1 MLREAEVVVLG
12 AGVAGLTLARLL
24 WERGRKVLVV
34 AEALG
39 EASRPPVALV
49 NPLRGRRFTL
59 AEEGER
65 ALAAALA
72 FYGRF
77 VPLHLGVFRPV
88 PEEDRPK
95 VAGRLSRLKHRWE
108 KEGVL
113 LEEAFWLEP
122 RPLLARLAEGLP
134 LLRGGSSPGSLPGW
148 SSRAAGGS
156 GGGSGLRRGWP
167 GAHLLGLEGRHVPGL
182 VLTLLDY
189 FPRAVSYRVYL
200 AGAALGGSY
209 LPGRRATAS
218 RRPRK
223 GRWSGFSKGPRPLW
237 ATAPG
242 WPPFGG
248 GAL

>member
-88 PEEDRPK
+88 PEEDRGGFPGSST
-95 VAGRLSRLKHRWE
+95 AGRRR
-108 KEGVL
+108 GC
-113 LEEAFWLEP
+113 FWR
-122 RPLLARLAEGLP
+122 RPF
-134 LLRGGSSPGSLPGW
+134 GW
-148 SSRAAGGS
+148 SRGPFWRAS
-156 GGGSGLRRGWP
+156 PRG
-167 GAHLLGLEGRHVPGL
+167 
-182 VLTLLDY
+182 
-189 FPRAVSYRVYL
+189 FP
-200 AGAALGGSY
+200 
-209 LPGRRATAS
+209 
-218 RRPRK
+218 
-223 GRWSGFSKGPRPLW
+223 F
-237 ATAPG
+237 
-242 WPPFGG
+242 
-248 GAL
+248 

>member
-108 KEGVL
+108 KEGC
-113 LEEAFWLEP
+113 FWR
-122 RPLLARLAEGLP
+122 RPF
-134 LLRGGSSPGSLPGW
+134 GW
-148 SSRAAGGS
+148 SRGPFWRAS
-156 GGGSGLRRGWP
+156 PRG
-167 GAHLLGLEGRHVPGL
+167 
-182 VLTLLDY
+182 
-189 FPRAVSYRVYL
+189 FP
-200 AGAALGGSY
+200 
-209 LPGRRATAS
+209 
-218 RRPRK
+218 
-223 GRWSGFSKGPRPLW
+223 F
-237 ATAPG
+237 
-242 WPPFGG
+242 
-248 GAL
+248 

>member
-1 MLREAEVVVLG
+1 ML
-12 AGVAGLTLARLL
+12 VAA
-24 WERGRKVLVV
+24 
-34 AEALG
+34 ALG
-39 EASRPPVALV
+39 EAGRPPVALV
-49 NPLRGRRFTL
+49 DPRRGRRFTL

-134 LLRGGSSPGSLPGW
+134 LLRG
-148 SSRAAGGS
+148 R
-156 GGGSGLRRGWP
+156 
-167 GAHLLGLEGRHVPGL
+167 
-182 VLTLLDY
+182 VLAWE
-189 FPRAVSYRVYL
+189 PPWKA
-200 AGAALGGSY
+200 
-209 LPGRRATAS
+209 
-218 RRPRK
+218 RRPVAI
-223 GRWSGFSKGPRPLW
+223 S
-237 ATAPG
+237 
-242 WPPFGG
+242 
-248 GAL
+248 

>member
-95 VAGRLSRLKHRWE
+95 VAGME
-108 KEGVL
+108 I
-113 LEEAFWLEP
+113 
-122 RPLLARLAEGLP
+122 
-134 LLRGGSSPGSLPGW
+134 
-148 SSRAAGGS
+148 
-156 GGGSGLRRGWP
+156 
-167 GAHLLGLEGRHVPGL
+167 
-182 VLTLLDY
+182 
-189 FPRAVSYRVYL
+189 
-200 AGAALGGSY
+200 ALFNRY
-209 LPGRRATAS
+209 Q
-218 RRPRK
+218 RRPSIR
-223 GRWSGFSKGPRPLW
+223 GPPIRRRSQHL
-237 ATAPG
+237 
-242 WPPFGG
+242 
-248 GAL
+248 

>member
-24 WERGRKVLVV
+24 LERGRKVLVV

-88 PEEDRPK
+88 PEADRPK

-134 LLRGGSSPGSLPGW
+134 GAAFGKTLPQDLRPPLPELPPEEAPLGVSWALFAVAETGSVAL
-148 SSRAAGGS
+148 SSEDGRK
-156 GGGSGLRRGWP
+156 
-167 GAHLLGLEGRHVPGL
+167 AHLLPPTHL
-182 VLTLLDY
+182 VFVEANRVYGTLLEALHDLPTL
-189 FPRAVSYRVYL
+189 PRA
-200 AGAALGGSY
+200 LGLHSGPSKSADIGQVMVTGVHG
-209 LPGRRATAS
+209 PGR
-218 RRPRK
+218 
-223 GRWSGFSKGPRPLW
+223 LVVVV
-237 ATAPG
+237 
-242 WPPFGG
+242 
-248 GAL
+248 LE